1 MSRTAIALIVI
12 TGFVSLTHLSAQ
24 RYDIVNFSIEHGLVQ
39 SQLNNL
45 VIDKNG
51 FLWASTL
58 GGVSRFDG
66 KEFKNFNYSNGLS
79 HSVAENV
86 FVDNSN
92 TVWMSTS
99 RNIQLWDGKA
109 FKNVGRDSTDKPST
123 ARYINQTKNG
133 DIYVLGKNLRLY
145 KYDRNKNELN
155 QISSDSDFVTCF
167 NTDQNKLIVALLKKG
182 IFEFENGVWRPY
194 VLFQPKDSLLQLRQ
208 LVRDSSEQSW
218 VGVNPLSLYRITHSQ
233 LKPIPVTVDAYFTGI
248 MPYQKSEYYIATT
261 KGAVKWNS
269 VTNKLELLR
278 SAQGLTDNVIHD
290 IISDDEKNIWFATDG
305 NGLYRMRPNSNL
317 VYDVSSGMSGNV
329 VMTLVESKK
338 EEIYA
343 GSMEHGLSLINPGA
357 VVRPLKDLGKMGNSV
372 KIISSAGSYDGSIWI
387 GTIGS
392 GLWNLSQKHNKYT
405 SVQIKGTPPNIT
417 SLFEHSD
424 STLWVSTPW
433 GLLRYKNRTLQKIKG
448 ISQSC
453 FTISPYINDSLLIG
467 TAAGIRIV
475 HAKADSARP
484 FILDELKKF
493 LIGAIQDYKGYL
505 AIGTSENG
513 IYLWNRQYENSKL
526 LNCNESSGL
535 SSNMIFSLL
544 NDGDALYAGTVNGL
558 NKITYFPA
566 HDSFAVQHLKTSQKL
581 GPECNQNAIHKDKE
595 GNIWLGTT
603 KGLYVYKSTHTHYTT
618 PPSVF
623 LKSVDIFSAPL
634 DSQQVMMSIDSAA
647 TLQVLNLKPN
657 QNHIS
662 FHLQGLH
669 LSAADDILYQYYLSG
684 TSEEFSEPQP
694 QSTVI
699 YPNLPPGH
707 YVFKAKAILGSV
719 PHLQSKTLSYS
730 FDIESPFYQKTWFR
744 SSMVLLL
751 LLLGSFIQRYR
762 MYLKSSRLKLMEEV
776 RKQEQIKIQQ
786 RTSEDLHDDLG
797 NKITRLSLLTD
808 ILETKVNPTA
818 DQQKIIAQIK
828 ENIQGLYIGTKD
840 IIWALAPAK
849 HTLHDTLERIHHFGL
864 ELFQDSDIKF
874 NMQISDESFKHL
886 KPPFEFSRNLI
897 MICKEAMHNILKHAD
912 AQSVCLKFDKIQFQQ
927 EEKLVMEIKDDGKG
941 FSPDRIKK
949 GNGLENMQKR
959 ADRIQGVLEINGN
972 DFKGTLVR
980 FWVKIPQSEG

>member
-1 MSRTAIALIVI
+1 MKRTAFLLFFFSI
-12 TGFVSLTHLSAQ
+12 TRLTAQ

-45 VIDKNG
+45 AIDKNG

-79 HSVAENV
+79 HSIAENV
-86 FVDNSN
+86 FVDFSN

-109 FKNVGRDSTDKPST
+109 FKNVIRDSIGKPWT
-123 ARYINQTKNG
+123 AHYINQTKNG

-145 KYDRNKNELN
+145 KYDRSKNELK
-155 QISSDSDFVTCF
+155 QISNTTDLVTCF
-167 NTDQNKLIVALLKKG
+167 NADQNKLLVALFKKG
-182 IFEFENGVWRPY
+182 IFEYDNGSWLPY
-194 VLFQPKDSLLQLRQ
+194 ALYQPKDSLLQLRQ
-208 LVRDSSEQSW
+208 LVRDTSEKSW
-218 VGVNPLSLYRITHSQ
+218 IGVNPLKLYRIKQNH
-233 LKPIPVTVDAYFTGI
+233 LDPIPLSVDAYFTGI
-248 MPYQKSEYYIATT
+248 MPYQKSEYFIATT

-269 VTNKLELLR
+269 ITNKLELLR

-290 IISDDEKNIWFATDG
+290 IITDEEKNIWFASDG
-305 NGLYRMRPNSNL
+305 NGIYRMRPHSNL

-329 VMTLVESKK
+329 TMSILESKNG
-338 EEIYA
+338 EIYA
-343 GSMEHGLSLINPGA
+343 GSMEHGLSLIKPGG
-357 VVRPLKDLGKMGNSV
+357 VVKTLTDLGTMGSSV
-372 KIISSAGSYDGSIWI
+372 KIISAAESCDGSMWI

-392 GLWNLSQKHNKYT
+392 GLWNLSLKNNRYN
-405 SVQIKGTPPNIT
+405 SVQVKGTPPNIT
-417 SLFEHSD
+417 SLYEHTD
-424 STLWVSTPW
+424 STLWISTPW
-433 GLLRYKNRTLQKIKG
+433 GLYRYKNKSIQRIKG
-448 ISQSC
+448 ITNSC
-453 FTISPYINDSLLIG
+453 FTVSPYVKDSLLVG
-467 TAAGIRIV
+467 TGAGIRVI
-475 HAKADSARP
+475 HAKADSART
-484 FILDELKKF
+484 FVLEELNKF
-493 LIGAIQDYKGYL
+493 LIGSIKDYKDYL

-513 IYLWNRQYENSKL
+513 IYLWNRLYTNSKL
-526 LNCNESSGL
+526 VNCNESSGL

-544 NDGDALYAGTVNGL
+544 HDGDALYAGTVNGL

-566 HDSFAVQHLKTSQKL
+566 HDSFAVRHLKTSQKL
-581 GPECNQNAIHKDKE
+581 GPECNQNAILKDKE

-603 KGLYVYKSTHTHYTT
+603 KGLYVYQSTHTNYTT

-623 LKSVDIFSAPL
+623 LKSVDVFSAPL

-647 TLQVLNLKPN
+647 TVPVLELKAT

-699 YPNLPPGH
+699 YPNLSPGH
-707 YVFKAKAILGSV
+707 YIFKARAILGSA
-719 PHLQSKTLSYS
+719 PYLQSKILSYS
-730 FDIESPFYQKTWFR
+730 FNIESPFYQKTWFR
-744 SSMVLLL
+744 FSMMLTL
-751 LLLGSFIQRYR
+751 LLLGAFIQKYR
-762 MYLKSSRLKLMEEV
+762 MYLKTSRLKLVEEV

-818 DQQKIIAQIK
+818 DQQKLISQIK

-849 HTLHDTLERIHHFGL
+849 HTLHDTIERIHHFGL

-874 NMQISDESFKHL
+874 NMQVSDESFKNL

-897 MICKEAMHNILKHAD
+897 MICKEAMHNILKHAE
-912 AQSVCLKFDKIQFQQ
+912 AHSVCLKFNKIQFQQ
-927 EEKLVMEIKDDGKG
+927 EERLVMEIKDDGKG
-941 FSPDRIKK
+941 FSPEKIKK

-959 ADRIQGVLEINGN
+959 ADRIQGVLEIHGN
-972 DFKGTLVR
+972 EQEGTVIR